1 LKGVGVESTEQ
12 FLNLLFRHSTN
23 GQFYFANEINKK
35 VGQAF
40 PRWYR
45 SKEEYAAALVV
56 NPGRITDLYFSPA
69 NYFRSTRP
77 IKSNVAGAS
86 CVWVDCDSG
95 LPKFEESPAVLL
107 ESSPDHFHA
116 YWLLDQFRPAWWIEE
131 TNKTLVYRYGTDTS
145 GWDGT
150 QLLRPPGSLNR
161 KRGNYECK
169 VINLEDRTTS
179 FPEPVRPNISESGTQ
194 GSSEDL
200 GLTSILARAHF
211 SARVLDLILK
221 ETETAKEGRS
231 GLIFKTA
238 CELMQMGLSDE
249 ETAIV
254 VAFQDRRLRK
264 FVHHADAAG
273 QIKSLVAKAR
283 QHVGVPPPVGSDH
296 SKPLYKIW
304 KGNKEFLQVEK
315 DEGEFVVED
324 MFYEEG
330 MIVIGGEPGVGKSRL
345 AFQMLDCI
353 ACGKTFLG
361 QKVPKPRKCAYI
373 SLDMNNRRVR
383 DIRKKQSLEFTDK
396 ELELIDENVLLMIRG
411 YGMDLTNTELQMR
424 VQDDLI
430 TNEIEVVFIDV
441 LARAV
446 PSMLDD
452 KCAIA
457 FLDWIQVLMV
467 NRKMS
472 FVFVTHT
479 RKAQVGS
486 KNNTALDDH
495 YGSRHWSIPPD
506 HAYTMVN
513 SGGELRLYTL
523 KDRSGSMWDM
533 IKLAV
538 NRDHSWYTKKGD
550 AVATEGED
558 QVVHAGD
565 KVTEI

>member
-1 LKGVGVESTEQ
+1 LKGVGVENMDE
-12 FLNLLFRHSTN
+12 FLSLIFRHSTD

-45 SKEEYAAALVV
+45 SKEDYASALTV
-56 NPGRITDLYFSPA
+56 NPTRITDLYFSPA

-95 LPKFEESPAVLL
+95 LPKFEEAPAVLL
-107 ESSPDHFHA
+107 ESSPERYHA
-116 YWLLDQFRPAWWIEE
+116 YWLLDQFRPAWWVEA
-131 TNKTLVYRYGTDTS
+131 TCKSLALRYGTDTS
-145 GWDGT
+145 GWDST

-169 VINLEDRTTS
+169 VIDLNDFTTE
-179 FPEPVRPNISESGTQ
+179 FPELEEPTVRNEVQSADSEM
-194 GSSEDL
+194 
-200 GLTSILARAHF
+200 GLSAILARSHF
-211 SARVLDLILK
+211 SGRVLDLILK

-249 ETAIV
+249 ETEIV

-264 FVHHADAAG
+264 FIHHADAAG
-273 QIKSLVAKAR
+273 QIKNLVSKAR

-296 SKPLYKIW
+296 TKPLYKIS
-304 KGNKEFLQVEK
+304 KGGKEFLQENK
-315 DEGEFVVED
+315 DQEPFIIED
-324 MFYEEG
+324 MLYEEG
-330 MIVIGGEPGVGKSRL
+330 MIVLGGEPGAGKSRL

-353 ACGKTFLG
+353 ACGKSFLG
-361 QKVPKPRKCAYI
+361 KKVTSPRKCAYI
-373 SLDMNNRRVR
+373 SLDMNARRVR
-383 DIRKKQSLEFTDK
+383 DIRKRQADEFTDK
-396 ELELIDENVLLMIRG
+396 ELELIDENVTLMIRG

-430 TNEIEVVFIDV
+430 NADVEVVFIDV

-452 KCAIA
+452 KCAVA
-457 FLDWIQVLMV
+457 FLDWIQILMV
-467 NRKMS
+467 NRRMS

-479 RKAQVGS
+479 RKGQVGS
-486 KNNTALDDH
+486 KGNTHLDDH

-506 HAYTMVN
+506 HAYTLAPYKGDKGLFVLKDR
-513 SGGELRLYTL
+513 GGELPEVVKIHVDY
-523 KDRSGSMWDM
+523 G
-533 IKLAV
+533 
-538 NRDHSWYTKKGD
+538 HSWYHLITDVQQEESKDK
-550 AVATEGED
+550 A
-558 QVVHAGD
+558 HFAGD
-565 KVTEI
+565 GKTEV